1 MNFKITPFIFIVILL
16 GCTINIFSQGST
28 DCNSAVVALTGSNV
42 ASQGQT
48 QYYQFLPLQ
57 DEVVTISSCSDPN
70 TYSVSVFMGSCS
82 GDEVETYESPC
93 ISGSNSQFSFN
104 VSGGVTYII
113 ALNAAGSGPQTF
125 TWDLATN
132 SIATGGNCANAIPA
146 VVGTGANT
154 FTSNTSNSAMPVWY
168 SFTASGT
175 ESRVDISTPGY
186 GYAAYVKVYGSCNI
200 LDTIECERTYVIG
213 ENGDIKDLIYF
224 YTQPGQT
231 YYFSWDNPNGGQ
243 SFTFPFTLLQYTS
256 IAGQVCDQA
265 TMLSEGTNSD
275 TVSARYPTWYK
286 YLNNTN
292 IMEVKVWHP
301 DLSEVYCQGRKS
313 CGVND
318 FERSIKHFENGSPYG
333 IQFEA
338 QVGITYYVKVY
349 PNPEAV
355 TSVIVPPALG
365 QACSNPITAIA
376 GSNSANHTQSTD
388 QWYTYT
394 PTQPGTVKLSSST
407 YPYFLDS
414 IQLRFYLVCG
424 ENATSI
430 GQDSIQID
438 NGQQLLICLRANA
451 FHSPIYN
458 WNLTFTPTTPGNN
471 FNTAITA
478 VPGTNNAGG
487 AENLWYKYTPAVN
500 SNVTISSCGS
510 VSTYTYLSVWDQNDI
525 YLGASMNSGSCGSH
539 QSNYTL
545 LVEAGTTVYM
555 DWSSTNETGVYD
567 WTLTSVPTGT
577 GIPQGYSCDNPIV
590 ISSLGAQSTG
600 FQDNQTWIWY
610 TYTNSSPDTGILTAS
625 DCLNTPGFATK
636 VYINNSCG
644 FTPGSEIAEGTTCA
658 ANAQSASVT
667 ILPGQTVYI
676 GWSQLDGTAN
686 TFDWNLSFTSNS
698 AIPQGYTCSNPNIA
712 VLGGNTAKTSVGD
725 EIFTYTPSKAGH
737 LQISTGALPASIQVS
752 VYLNCGDYNTIDPLT
767 GLNNP
772 LQSELINPNDSLGFT
787 VGANTNYLI
796 VWSQGYT
803 SETFNWN
810 LAFSQV
816 GTGTVITAFSIP
828 NQVSS
833 NINSTV
839 DTISVVMPYNTD
851 LTALIPNFS
860 LSNGATAQ
868 VGSDVQVSGTSAV
881 DFTNRV
887 TYLVTAQDQVTTKNW
902 KVRVTNALNHAA
914 EITAFSIPAEV
925 KSSTITADSVK
936 VQLPYGADLSDL
948 IASFTLSP
956 GATAKIGSVTQVSGT
971 TANDFTSTVTYVITA
986 MDLTTTKDWKVTV
999 TAPNTAAEIIDFS
1012 IPAEVGSSTITTGTT
1027 GTVTVQLPYGTD
1039 LADLIASF
1047 TLSAGATAKVGSVTQ
1062 VSGTTANDFTSTVTY
1077 VITAQDL
1084 TTTKDWKVTVTAPNT
1099 AAEITSFSIPAEIGS
1114 STITTGTTGTVTV
1127 QLPYGTDLAD
1137 LIASFTLS
1145 AGATAK
1151 VGSVTQVSGTTAND
1165 FTSTVTYV
1173 ITAQDLTTTKDW
1185 KVTLSA
1191 PNTAAEI
1198 TAFSFPTE
1206 VGSSTITTGTSG
1218 TVTVQLPYGTSLTD
1232 LIASFTLSAGATA
1245 KIGSVTQVSG
1255 TTANDFTSTVTYLI
1269 TAMDLT
1275 TTKDWKVTVTAPNTA
1290 AEIATFSIP
1299 AEVGSS
1305 TITADSVKVQL
1316 PYGSSLT
1323 DLVAS
1328 FTLSAGA
1335 TAKVGSVTQVSGTS
1349 ANDFTSTVTYVITA
1363 QDLTTTKD
1371 WTVMVAAPNT
1381 AAEIT
1386 AFSIPAEVGSSTITT
1401 GTTGTVKVQLPY
1413 GTDLTDLVASFTLSV
1428 GATAKIG
1435 SVEQVSGTTA
1445 NNFTS
1450 AVTYVITAQDLTTTK
1465 DWTVTVTAPDTAAEI
1480 TAFSF
1485 PTEVGSSTITTGDT
1499 GKVTAEL
1506 PFGTN
1511 LTDLV
1516 ATFTLSPGATAK
1528 IGSVTQVSGTTA
1540 NNFTSTVTY
1549 VITAQDLSAS
1559 KIWKVTVS
1567 VGLNTAAEIINFS
1580 VPGQVGI
1587 ASINSSSGTVDV
1599 MVPYG
1604 SELTSIK
1611 PAFTLST
1618 GAGAVVGTTP
1628 QNSGV
1633 TTNDFAKP
1641 VKYVVTA
1648 QDGKTTKD
1656 WTVTVGYAANTAT
1669 NFTYFSLPNE
1679 VDNITFDSASTPK
1692 TITLYVKVGTILTDL
1707 VANFT
1712 LNFGATAE
1720 VGTTPQ
1726 VTGVTPNNF
1735 TNPVN
1740 YLVTAQDNK
1749 TNAIWTVTVKTNVS
1763 VLTATGEDIN
1773 VYPVPANDFVN
1784 ISIPEG
1790 SEGDWIINISNMKGQ
1805 LVYSYT
1811 LALNQGVTRIDL
1823 SNCSTGIYNMV
1834 LIKGDQSIVKKL
1846 IILK

>member
-438 NGQQLLICLRANA
+438 NGQQLLICLRADA

-868 VGSDVQVSGTSAV
+868 VGSDV
-881 DFTNRV
+881 
-887 TYLVTAQDQVTTKNW
+887 
-902 KVRVTNALNHAA
+902 
-914 EITAFSIPAEV
+914 
-925 KSSTITADSVK
+925 
-936 VQLPYGADLSDL
+936 
-948 IASFTLSP
+948 
-956 GATAKIGSVTQVSGT
+956 
-971 TANDFTSTVTYVITA
+971 
-986 MDLTTTKDWKVTV
+986 
-999 TAPNTAAEIIDFS
+999 
-1012 IPAEVGSSTITTGTT
+1012 
-1027 GTVTVQLPYGTD
+1027 
-1039 LADLIASF
+1039 
-1047 TLSAGATAKVGSVTQ
+1047 
-1062 VSGTTANDFTSTVTY
+1062 
-1077 VITAQDL
+1077 
-1084 TTTKDWKVTVTAPNT
+1084 
-1099 AAEITSFSIPAEIGS
+1099 
-1114 STITTGTTGTVTV
+1114 
-1127 QLPYGTDLAD
+1127 
-1137 LIASFTLS
+1137 
-1145 AGATAK
+1145 
-1151 VGSVTQVSGTTAND
+1151 
-1165 FTSTVTYV
+1165 
-1173 ITAQDLTTTKDW
+1173 
-1185 KVTLSA
+1185 
-1191 PNTAAEI
+1191 
-1198 TAFSFPTE
+1198 
-1206 VGSSTITTGTSG
+1206 
-1218 TVTVQLPYGTSLTD
+1218 
-1232 LIASFTLSAGATA
+1232 
-1245 KIGSVTQVSG
+1245 QVSG